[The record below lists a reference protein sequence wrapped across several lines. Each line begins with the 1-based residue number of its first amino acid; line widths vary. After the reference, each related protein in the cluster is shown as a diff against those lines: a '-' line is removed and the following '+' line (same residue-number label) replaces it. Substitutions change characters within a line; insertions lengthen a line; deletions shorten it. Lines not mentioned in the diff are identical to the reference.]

1 MDPYRSSEAAAVW
14 QRCVYSGC
22 LQDEKLLSPEGSQHK
37 KTVRKKGRAPV
48 VLLAVSQRDL
58 MMRVKG
64 PRSLEAS
71 DF

>member
-1 MDPYRSSEAAAVW
+1 MDPYRSSKAAAVW

-48 VLLAVSQRDL
+48 LLAVSQRDL

-64 PRSLEAS
+64 PRS
-71 DF
+71 F